1 MNHLVIKNFNA
12 QIDAIDDQIEKL
24 HIKRNVINQSMNMAH
39 SLTRLLL
46 DGRTTRQEACSC
58 NDEILDQVFSLTKEI
73 LNNEG
78 FELSFLESN
87 KRMFVIS
94 MD

>member
-12 QIDAIDDQIEKL
+12 EIDAIDDLIEKL
-24 HIKRNVINQSMNMAH
+24 NIKRNVIQQSMYMAH
-39 SLTRLLL
+39 ELTRRLLN
-46 DGRTTRQEACSC
+46 GRSKGQEVC
-58 NDEILDQVFSLTKEI
+58 NSSDEILDQVFSLTKEI

-78 FELSFLESN
+78 FTLSFIESN